1 MKSFIKKL
9 LREQLIDGE
18 NMNPQLQSLCDTIS
32 VNSYDEV
39 ISRVTAAIGSQ
50 NESPELWA
58 KIQQPLSMLKQA
70 NAQINGEKHTN
81 MLGNHISEP
90 YGATGD
96 CMADEADTYWAEI
109 QSTLCEQGPEF
120 Q

>member
-39 ISRVTAAIGSQ
+39 ISRITAAIGSRD
-50 NESPELWA
+50 EAPELCA
-58 KIQQPLSMLKQA
+58 KIQKPLTMLKQA
-70 NAQINGEKHTN
+70 NFEINKA
-81 MLGNHISEP
+81 
-90 YGATGD
+90 Y
-96 CMADEADTYWAEI
+96 
-109 QSTLCEQGPEF
+109 
-120 Q
+120 